1 MASLSD
7 LTPAER
13 AHLLGKPEGEL
24 GIAIGAVMNNTNA
37 KLIETVYQRLGLRS
51 GQSVIEIGF
60 GNGHTV
66 PLLMQLTDGLTY
78 TGIEIAQTMVAEAAA
93 FNRTLVD
100 AERAKFQ
107 LAAAEAIP
115 FPDGSFDRAVAINVV
130 YFWSDPVQALTEIRR
145 VLRPG
150 GLCIVAGMDS
160 ATAAAAPFYRAEF
173 GFHIREADDLTTI
186 HRAAGFTAVD
196 IEPFDEMTK
205 LGDGTPFAR
214 HYHLVIA
221 AR

>member
-66 PLLMQLTDGLTY
+66 PLLMQLAGGLTY

-93 FNRTLVD
+93 GIFTRILMMGVC
-100 AERAKFQ
+100 RPCRY
-107 LAAAEAIP
+107 LA
-115 FPDGSFDRAVAINVV
+115 G
-130 YFWSDPVQALTEIRR
+130 
-145 VLRPG
+145 LRQGP
-150 GLCIVAGMDS
+150 LSKA
-160 ATAAAAPFYRAEF
+160 
-173 GFHIREADDLTTI
+173 
-186 HRAAGFTAVD
+186 
-196 IEPFDEMTK
+196 
-205 LGDGTPFAR
+205 
-214 HYHLVIA
+214 
-221 AR
+221 